1 MQAVALSRRTLLMYC
16 HLARPFTYFC
26 PLWSVDA
33 TYTVQCTE
41 CTVYSKVK
49 HVETYCTESFHSL
62 VLLVCL
68 RPWSVNFLSFCKH
81 LYMYNTNHLCST
93 SERNWLICIYQY
105 VYHERKK
112 KAFDM
117 FHTSCRQNIM
127 CNRWGTDLD
136 GLLFKMN
143 GCFNPLEVKTNI
155 FLGSFRI
162 YVAGKQSMP
171 L

>member
-1 MQAVALSRRTLLMYC
+1 MSKDCTNPYKNKLVQAVALSRRTLLMYC

-62 VLLVCL
+62 VLLICL
-68 RPWSVNFLSFCKH
+68 RPWFVNFLSFCRH
-81 LYMYNTNHLCST
+81 LYTYITNHLCST
-93 SERNWLICIYQY
+93 SKRNWLIHICQY
-105 VYHERKK
+105 VHHEKK
-112 KAFDM
+112 K
-117 FHTSCRQNIM
+117 R
-127 CNRWGTDLD
+127 
-136 GLLFKMN
+136 
-143 GCFNPLEVKTNI
+143 
-155 FLGSFRI
+155 SFWH
-162 YVAGKQSMP
+162 VSHK